1 MLVRSSLISSYLI
14 PAPYIEYLLTAAKTT
29 YINKIYRLSDPKVT
43 LNLLEGLVSPLNN
56 NKHD

>member
-1 MLVRSSLISSYLI
+1 MLVRSSLVSYLI
-14 PAPYIEYLLTAAKTT
+14 SAPYIEHLLNAAKTT
-29 YINKIYRLSDPKVT
+29 YIDKIYRLSGPKVT